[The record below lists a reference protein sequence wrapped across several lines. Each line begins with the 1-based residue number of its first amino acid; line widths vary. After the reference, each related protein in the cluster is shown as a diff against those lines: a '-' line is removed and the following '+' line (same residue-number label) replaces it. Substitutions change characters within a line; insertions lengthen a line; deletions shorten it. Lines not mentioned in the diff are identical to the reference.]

1 MRTQCTVHTPF
12 RAISYRF
19 NPFQPYMSFHLSISR
34 WKLYY
39 PHFAYSI
46 KIHAHIFVCE
56 CHFECFFVSLEMFS
70 IKSPTSHNVLCGSNA
85 ENIFQIAPIQLRV
98 LLVFVECTTESMW
111 VFFPRYIFV
120 DELSNRTRSWNAHG
134 VNAKGSIAVKNQNLS
149 FSDFHWHQN
158 RFPVNFNI

>member
-19 NPFQPYMSFHLSISR
+19 DPFQPYMSFHLSISR

-111 VFFPRYIFV
+111 VFFLVTFSSMSYQIERDLEMHTVSMLRGQLLLKI
-120 DELSNRTRSWNAHG
+120 RT
-134 VNAKGSIAVKNQNLS
+134 
-149 FSDFHWHQN
+149 
-158 RFPVNFNI
+158 